1 MSKSFSKNDL
11 NEYISLSYRN
21 NRNSANQN
29 KLKWIRIG
37 DPILQ
42 RGEQYI
48 PKEKPIQQCSKNY
61 FQRMKEKEAQLQ
73 KKLNSNYNNS
83 FNLYS
88 QSFSTYDTERKGK
101 KKIDLNQY
109 KSNKKNELKSHIRIF
124 PSKYNTKSM
133 NEVLDRTYNNNNK
146 EQNKKRKYYY
156 KPSEE
161 YIKMNN
167 REKLLPSENKE
178 RSKSL
183 NYFNNNIRYNR
194 DSYKETSQRVF
205 GYNFKPNNNL
215 FSNYYY
221 NIPINNDNKR
231 PQSTPKMR
239 YYNKIELKNKEDHI
253 NDLINYKYARKY
265 REDNYPTKINQVK
278 YDDLINSFQKNIK
291 ENFIPENKIK

>member
-11 NEYISLSYRN
+11 NEYISISYRN

-73 KKLNSNYNNS
+73 KKLNSNNNNS
-83 FNLYS
+83 FNLYT

-221 NIPINNDNKR
+221 NIPSNNENKR
-231 PQSTPKMR
+231 SQSTPRMR
-239 YYNKIELKNKEDHI
+239 YVNKIELKNKEDHI
-253 NDLINYKYARKY
+253 N
-265 REDNYPTKINQVK
+265 
-278 YDDLINSFQKNIK
+278 DLINSFQKNIK